1 MAVGA
6 VCRSFL
12 STFGIQINSYVTEI
26 GGIRIP
32 CSALDLKTRF
42 VRAEKSDLR
51 CVCPETEKKIKK
63 RIDACRRKGD
73 SLGGVFE
80 VVATGLPVGLG
91 SYSQWDT
98 RLDGRLAQAVMSIQA
113 IKGVEIGLGFESAR
127 ISGSRVHDEI
137 FHAKNRGFFRKT
149 NNAGGIEGGISNGEP
164 LIIRAAMKPIA
175 TLYSPLHSVDIITKK
190 PVKAAVERSDICRV
204 PSAAVI
210 GEAMV
215 AIELAKIMLEKF
227 GADSMRE
234 ISKKLQSLY
243 LSYRYILAMNTVTV
257 DLGQRSY
264 DILIEEQLLDKAGA
278 CIAGL
283 RPQGSHCHSHQY
295 DCRSAVCCHGCAAA
309 LTHAGITTAVIELPD
324 GEQFKTHDQLQH
336 MYSAMLAAGLDR
348 QSLLI
353 ALGGGVIGDM
363 TGFAAATY
371 MRGMP
376 FIQIPTTLLAQ
387 VDSSVGGKTGVNLTE
402 GKNLVGAF
410 HQPLHGFD

>member
-1 MAVGA
+1 MLRFLTAGESHGPALTAVIDGVPSGLKLTAEAINHDLARRQIGYGRGKRMEIEKDRVEIISGVRFAKTLGTPVSLLIHNLDWPNWQQTMSAAAVRDCSATPITEPRPGHADLPGALKYDHKDIRNILERASARETTTRVAVGA
-6 VCRSFL
+6 VCRTFL
-12 STFGIQINSYVTEI
+12 SAFGIQISSYVTEI

-42 VRAEKSDLR
+42 LLAEKSDLR

-113 IKGVEIGLGFESAR
+113 IKGVEIGLGFETAR

-137 FHAKNRGFFRKT
+137 FHDKNRGFFRKT

-164 LIIRAAMKPIA
+164 IIIRAAMKPIA

-190 PVKAAVERSDICRV
+190 TVKAAVERSDICRV

-215 AIELAKIMLEKF
+215 AMELAKIMLEKF

-234 ISKKLQSLY
+234 ITKNY
-243 LSYRYILAMNTVTV
+243 
-257 DLGQRSY
+257 
-264 DILIEEQLLDKAGA
+264 KAYTSH
-278 CIAGL
+278 IA
-283 RPQGSHCHSHQY
+283 R
-295 DCRSAVCCHGCAAA
+295 
-309 LTHAGITTAVIELPD
+309 
-324 GEQFKTHDQLQH
+324 F
-336 MYSAMLAAGLDR
+336 
-348 QSLLI
+348 
-353 ALGGGVIGDM
+353 
-363 TGFAAATY
+363 
-371 MRGMP
+371 
-376 FIQIPTTLLAQ
+376 
-387 VDSSVGGKTGVNLTE
+387 
-402 GKNLVGAF
+402 
-410 HQPLHGFD
+410 